1 MDLSNKNNNNYKVAE
16 VGGVMRQRMKAGSHN
31 HPQQQEKIK
40 KKSEQ
45 FACSKLKAQDKTQQ
59 NDQNHPKGS
68 LARPTLLKSKPNG
81 NNSGDGRT
89 GVSSDWHNEENA
101 FSRFRICSNKG
112 NPVVASAVLEGS
124 KDKAVD
130 KIIDSDVRSLDEEE
144 DDDEG
149 EDSQE
154 ETNTP
159 ASAQDSLVSTCS
171 SSYLLARVDPIVDF
185 FTVDDELLGRFRIC
199 SCSTITTADVFAEAT
214 TLEVEEGGGIPQA
227 IIFKVSSSTV
237 RT

>member
-1 MDLSNKNNNNYKVAE
+1 MDMSNKNNNNYKVAGE
-16 VGGVMRQRMKAGSHN
+16 VGGIMRQRMKAGSHYD
-31 HPQQQEKIK
+31 PQQQAKIN

-45 FACSKLKAQDKTQQ
+45 FTCSKLQAQAKNQQ
-59 NDQNHPKGS
+59 NDQNPPKGS
-68 LARPTLLKSKPNG
+68 LVRPTLLKSKPNG
-81 NNSGDGRT
+81 GAGGA
-89 GVSSDWHNEENA
+89 GVSSDWHTEENP
-101 FSRFRICSNKG
+101 FSRCRISSNKG

-124 KDKAVD
+124 VGKALD

-154 ETNTP
+154 TNTP
-159 ASAQDSLVSTCS
+159 ATAQDSLVSTCS

-199 SCSTITTADVFAEAT
+199 SCSTITTADVFAEPST
-214 TLEVEEGGGIPQA
+214 FEGGGIPQA

>member
-1 MDLSNKNNNNYKVAE
+1 MDLSNKNNNNSKIAE
-16 VGGVMRQRMKAGSHN
+16 VGGVMRQRLKAGSLH
-31 HPQQQEKIK
+31 HPHQQEKINTK
-40 KKSEQ
+40 KEQ
-45 FACSKLKAQDKTQQ
+45 IASSKLKVQAKAQQ
-59 NDQNHPKGS
+59 NDQNHPKG
-68 LARPTLLKSKPNG
+68 LLNRPTILKSKPNG
-81 NNSGDGRT
+81 SNGGASGAI
-89 GVSSDWHNEENA
+89 VSSDCYKEQSSI
-101 FSRFRICSNKG
+101 SRCRISSNKG
-112 NPVVASAVLEGS
+112 TPVVASTVLKGS
-124 KDKAVD
+124 QNKRVD
-130 KIIDSDVRSLDEEE
+130 KSIDSDVRSLDEEE
-144 DDDEG
+144 EDDEG

-199 SCSTITTADVFAEAT
+199 SYSTITKPDVAGEAT
-214 TLEVEEGGGIPQA
+214 TLEEEGGIPQA